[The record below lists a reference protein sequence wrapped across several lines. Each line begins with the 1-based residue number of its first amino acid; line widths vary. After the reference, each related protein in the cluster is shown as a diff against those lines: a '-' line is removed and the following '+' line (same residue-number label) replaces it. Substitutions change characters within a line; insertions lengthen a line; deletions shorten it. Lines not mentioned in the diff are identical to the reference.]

1 MFDLEQ
7 AILEWR
13 RQMLAAG
20 IRTPEAVDE
29 LEGHLRDDVE
39 AQRRSGIAAERAF
52 ENAVQ
57 RLGSAALL
65 KKEFAKTA
73 APHWRLLRKLKA
85 ALPGFREIPIPA
97 LDDFAPAARQTLEL
111 APEEARH
118 FHHDFV
124 GTEHVLLG
132 LAQSQSAIVSN
143 IMRRLGI
150 SAEAVRQ
157 EIEKVVFFGPAHP
170 AAANIPLTPRARKAL
185 QLAAV
190 EARKL
195 NQPRVNPEHIFLG
208 LILEGSGVAALVL
221 KNLGVR
227 IERAREETLKE
238 MRASSGSP

>member
-7 AILEWR
+7 AVLEWR
-13 RQMLAAG
+13 RRMLAAG

-39 AQRRSGIAAERAF
+39 AQTHAGISAERAF
-52 ENAVQ
+52 ENAVR
-57 RLGSAALL
+57 RLGDAVLL

-73 APHWRLLRKLKA
+73 TAYGRLLRKLKA
-85 ALPGFREIPIPA
+85 ALLGFREVPIPA
-97 LDDFAPAARQTLEL
+97 LDDFAPAARQALRF

-132 LAQSQSAIVSN
+132 LAQSQSTIVSN
-143 IMRRLGI
+143 VMRRLGI

-157 EIEKVVFFGPAHP
+157 EIEKVVFFGPVHAP
-170 AAANIPLTPRARKAL
+170 VANIPLTPRARKAL

-190 EARKL
+190 EAHKL

-227 IERAREETLKE
+227 VETAREETLKE
-238 MRASSGSP
+238 MRASPSAS